1 MDYDDLDLSGPLIEG
16 PELAAKV
23 RAAIEAQKNG
33 PLPHW
38 IRAPKP
44 RHKEERHTKML
55 RGIFIF
61 RKWAED

>member
-1 MDYDDLDLSGPLIEG
+1 MNYNDDLDLSGPLIEG
-16 PELAAKV
+16 PKLAAKV

-44 RHKEERHTKML
+44 RHKEEPDANPGWRPQAKL
-55 RGIFIF
+55 Q
-61 RKWAED
+61 RKR